1 MQDLLGGHILR
12 IFCQSY
18 AAERNLP
25 FPRTAT
31 MNHRL
36 NLRFEQLERATNQL
50 LAQVELLGERAST
63 SPGPGQWSAVQVVH
77 HLLVSE
83 TGINQYID
91 KKLAQ
96 TEDLE
101 EAGVGG
107 FLRSTLLRVLLR
119 LPFLRFAAPSK
130 LKGLTPDEV
139 PPLPMLRAEWESVRR
154 KLERTLNE
162 YPSKLLNRA
171 IFKHPRS
178 GMLTIYQTLD
188 FMVDHV
194 LHHQRQVSRIAQAV
208 AAMPPPVVVAH
219 KENQPT

>member
-1 MQDLLGGHILR
+1 
-12 IFCQSY
+12 
-18 AAERNLP
+18 
-25 FPRTAT
+25 

-63 SPGPGQWSAVQVVH
+63 SPGPGQWSAAQVVH
-77 HLLVSE
+77 HLLVAE

-101 EAGVGG
+101 DAGVGA
-107 FLRSTLLRVLLR
+107 FLRSGLLRVLLR

-130 LKGLTPDEV
+130 LKELTPDQA
-139 PPLPMLRAEWESVRR
+139 PPLPVLRAEWESVRR
-154 KLERTLNE
+154 RLERTLNE

-194 LHHQRQVSRIAQAV
+194 LHHQRQVSRIAHTV
-208 AAMPPPVVVAH
+208 AALPPPAVVAH
-219 KENQPT
+219 KHD

>member
-1 MQDLLGGHILR
+1 
-12 IFCQSY
+12 
-18 AAERNLP
+18 
-25 FPRTAT
+25 

-101 EAGVGG
+101 EAGVGAFCG
-107 FLRSTLLRVLLR
+107 PPCCECSCACLFCAS
-119 LPFLRFAAPSK
+119 
-130 LKGLTPDEV
+130 
-139 PPLPMLRAEWESVRR
+139 PPLPS
-154 KLERTLNE
+154 
-162 YPSKLLNRA
+162 SK
-171 IFKHPRS
+171 
-178 GMLTIYQTLD
+178 D
-188 FMVDHV
+188 
-194 LHHQRQVSRIAQAV
+194 
-208 AAMPPPVVVAH
+208 
-219 KENQPT
+219 

>member
-1 MQDLLGGHILR
+1 
-12 IFCQSY
+12 
-18 AAERNLP
+18 
-25 FPRTAT
+25 

-77 HLLVSE
+77 HLLVAE
-83 TGINQYID
+83 TGIIQYLE

-96 TEDLE
+96 TEELE
-101 EAGVGG
+101 EAGLGS
-107 FLRSTLLRVLLR
+107 FFRSRLLRVLLR

-130 LKGLTPDEV
+130 LKALTPDKVQSLSE
-139 PPLPMLRAEWESVRR
+139 LRTEWESVRR
-154 KLERTLNE
+154 RLERTLNE

-194 LHHQRQVSRIAQAV
+194 LHHQRQLSRIAHAV
-208 AAMPPPVVVAH
+208 ATLPPPTVVAH

>member
-1 MQDLLGGHILR
+1 MVQNLLRGQILR

-18 AAERNLP
+18 AVGRHIS
-25 FPRTAT
+25 FPRTAP

-50 LAQVELLGERAST
+50 LAQVELLGEQASI

-101 EAGVGG
+101 EGG
-107 FLRSTLLRVLLR
+107 MGGILRATLLRVLLR
-119 LPFLRFAAPSK
+119 
-130 LKGLTPDEV
+130 
-139 PPLPMLRAEWESVRR
+139 
-154 KLERTLNE
+154 
-162 YPSKLLNRA
+162 
-171 IFKHPRS
+171 
-178 GMLTIYQTLD
+178 
-188 FMVDHV
+188 
-194 LHHQRQVSRIAQAV
+194 
-208 AAMPPPVVVAH
+208 
-219 KENQPT
+219 